1 MTRLSRCRL
10 GLCFLMA
17 VTPRSSTAQAPNP
30 STVDTAGLQRILA
43 AEDERGTGPD
53 GLAPLLAALQG
64 PDSLLRRVAVR
75 GLGRFQRPELGRL
88 LLPFL
93 ADSSPSL
100 RAEAANAIA
109 QSLRRVPRGAP
120 AGDSTQLGTREA
132 ATELGRALAAER
144 DPAAADALAQSLG
157 RLLLPDTA
165 SARAAEAA
173 IRSRLVTQASAGVVH
188 GLYTLARARRAT
200 GPLDDASIALL
211 RRAALGSADT
221 AVRRLAIL
229 ALAAGG
235 GFDSA
240 TAVRAARDPDEQ
252 TRRMVL
258 VGARALPAGIR
269 TALVRAAAA
278 DPSTILR
285 VEAVPAARGGDGPPD
300 CTTLLTATADRE
312 PYVALSAIDSLGGGC
327 PDTAATVTRLRRIAR
342 ARPAAGPPDHRW
354 QAGAHALL
362 AIARLDP
369 AMAAELLPGAAS
381 SPRWE
386 VRQYA
391 ARAAAAAGVRPV
403 LLRLARD
410 GDHNVQEAA
419 IAGLA
424 ATASHDADSVY
435 LRALRS
441 DGYQVVLAAAEALK
455 GTGHAGALPALLAT
469 FDRLAARRSEN
480 ARDPRMAVL
489 ARIGE
494 LGAAA
499 NAPRIEPY
507 LADFDT
513 TVAMTVAS
521 VLTRWTGAP
530 AAARP
535 IPLPI
540 RAEPLAET
548 FLRRDVRLRVTMA
561 RSAGGGS
568 FMVELYPDEAPATV
582 ARVVRLARERFYDG
596 RVFQR
601 VEPNFVVQGGG
612 PDANEYVGDAAFM
625 RDELARRTHARGT
638 LGISSRGRDTGD
650 GQWFLNLVDNP
661 LLDHEFTIF
670 GRVAAGRDVA
680 ERILESDRI
689 ARVEVI
695 ADR

>member
-1 MTRLSRCRL
+1 
-10 GLCFLMA
+10 MA
-17 VTPRSSTAQAPNP
+17 VAPRVSTAQAPNP
-30 STVDTAGLQRILA
+30 STVDTLGLQRMLA
-43 AEDERGTGPD
+43 AEDARGTGPD
-53 GLAPLLAALQG
+53 GLAPLLAALRG

-93 ADSSPSL
+93 ADSSASL

-109 QSLRRVPRGAP
+109 QSLRRLRRDAA

-132 ATELGRALAAER
+132 ATELGRALAAES

-157 RLLLPDTA
+157 RLLFPDTA

-173 IRSRLVTQASAGVVH
+173 IRARLAAQASAGVVH
-188 GLYTLARARRAT
+188 GLYTLARARKAT
-200 GPLDDASIALL
+200 GPLDGASIALL
-211 RRAALGSADT
+211 RQAALGSGDT
-221 AVRRLAIL
+221 AVRRLAL
-229 ALAAGG
+229 LTLAATSGL
-235 GFDSA
+235 DSA
-240 TAVRAARDPDEQ
+240 TAMRAAQDPDEQ
-252 TRRMVL
+252 VRRILL
-258 VGARALPAGIR
+258 VGARTLPAAIR

-278 DPSTILR
+278 DPSSIVR
-285 VEAVPAARGGDGPPD
+285 VEAVSAARAGDGPPD
-300 CTTLLTATADRE
+300 CSTLVAATADRE
-312 PYVALSAIDSLGGGC
+312 LHVALSAIDSLGGGC
-327 PDTAATVTRLRRIAR
+327 PDTAATVAVLRRIAR
-342 ARPAAGPPDHRW
+342 ARPTAGPPDHRW

-362 AIARLDP
+362 AVARLDS
-369 AMAAELLPGAAS
+369 AAAAALLPGSAGSA
-381 SPRWE
+381 RWE

-391 ARAAAAAGVRPV
+391 ARAAAAAGLRPL

-410 GDHNVQEAA
+410 PDHNVQEAA

-424 ATASHDADSVY
+424 ATAGHDADSVY
-435 LRALRS
+435 LRALES
-441 DGYQVVLAAAEALK
+441 DGYQVVLAAAEALQ
-455 GTGHAGALPALLAT
+455 GSGHAGALPALLET

-480 ARDPRMAVL
+480 ARDPRMSVL

-499 NAPRIEPY
+499 NALRIEPY

-513 TVAMTVAS
+513 TVAATVAT

-535 IPLPI
+535 VPLPI

-548 FLRRDVRLRVTMA
+548 FLRRNVRLRVTMA
-561 RSAGGGS
+561 GSAGGGT
-568 FMVELYPDEAPATV
+568 FTVELFPGEAPATV

-625 RDELARRTHARGT
+625 RDELARRTHVRGT

-670 GRVAAGRDVA
+670 GRVATGRDVA
-680 ERILESDRI
+680 ERILEGDRI
-689 ARVEVI
+689 ARVEVVP
-695 ADR
+695 DR